1 MRRFRSVGLCL
12 IAASALSGAVSA
24 DASATSYSAAAWGS
38 NNFGELG
45 DGTMTNRDVPVMVD
59 SLGEV
64 TAVSGGFGFS
74 LALLSDG
81 TVMAWGRGE
90 AGRLGDGS
98 TANSDVPVA
107 VSGLTGVTAIAA
119 GNSHGLALLSNG
131 TVMAWGGDGFDQL
144 GDGKTTNRDVPAPVP
159 GLSGVT
165 AIAAGGEHSLALLSD
180 GTVMAWGSDGNGEL
194 GNGTTGVSSPPVAV
208 SGLSGVTAVQAG
220 DNHDLA
226 LMDDGT
232 LKAWGG
238 DLFGQLGDGANSTS
252 TVPVAVS
259 GVAGATAIAAGGDHS
274 SAILA
279 DGSVMA
285 WGRNRSGQLGDGT
298 TTDRNAPVAVSG
310 LSGVKAVAAGE
321 QFSLALLTSNAVM
334 AWGENSQGQLGDQTL
349 TKRTTPVAVSAC
361 GLSETV
367 GISAGGSQSLA
378 YGVLGDPCPLRPL
391 VTAVSPSRGPTA
403 GGTSV
408 TVKGIEFAGTT
419 SVMFGATSAVS
430 FTVGSSTSIS
440 AISPPGAGTVDVTV
454 TTPEGTS
461 ATGAGDQFTYLP
473 IPAVAS
479 VSPSS
484 GPEAGGT
491 TVAIGG
497 SEFTGS
503 SSVTFGGSSAA
514 SFTVNSATSI
524 TAVSPPG
531 MRSVDIRVTTPEG
544 TSAPVAADRFRY
556 ERTETAGPPEFG
568 RCIKVSAKTG
578 GFSNAGCTK
587 KAAGSYAW
595 MPGVAKRGFTSSAGA
610 TTLETVKGTK
620 VLCTAEAG
628 KGEYLGLKLI
638 GNVVL
643 KFSGCTSQGGEC
655 TSVGGHSRE
664 VVTNP
669 LEGVLGIRKAT
680 ATPRLALQLFPSG
693 FEPVAEFS
701 CLGGTTFVVR
711 GAVTVPVVSNKMQ
724 LTSALKFA
732 ARRGRQ
738 KPEGF
743 EGGPREIL
751 ETSIN
756 RSPFEQAGLSSDVQQ
771 ASEEPV
777 EINSVV

>member
-1 MRRFRSVGLCL
+1 MRRLRSIGLCL
-12 IAASALSGAVSA
+12 IAASALSGAVIA
-24 DASATSYSAAAWGS
+24 DASATSYSAVAWGS
-38 NNFGELG
+38 NKSGELG

-107 VSGLTGVTAIAA
+107 VNGLTEVAAIAA
-119 GNSHGLALLSNG
+119 GNSHALALLSDG

-144 GDGKTTNRDVPAPVP
+144 GDGKTTNRDVPGPVP

-165 AIAAGGEHSLALLSD
+165 AIAAGGSHNLALLSD
-180 GTVMAWGSDGNGEL
+180 GTLMAWGSNGNGQL

-208 SGLSGVTAVQAG
+208 SGLTGVTAIQTG
-220 DNHDLA
+220 EGHDLA

-232 LKAWGG
+232 VKAWGDG
-238 DLFGQLGDGANSTS
+238 LFGQLGNGTNSKS
-252 TVPVAVS
+252 AVPVAVS
-259 GVAGATAIAAGGDHS
+259 GLAGVTAIAAGGEHS
-274 SAILA
+274 SAILG

-285 WGRNRSGQLGDGT
+285 WGRNRSGELGDGT
-298 TTDRNAPVAVSG
+298 TTDRNVPVVVNG
-310 LSGVKAVAAGE
+310 LSGVRAIAAGE

-334 AWGENSQGQLGDQTL
+334 AWGENSLGQLGDETL
-349 TKRTTPVAVSAC
+349 TKRTTPVAVRAC
-361 GLSETV
+361 GLSEAV

-378 YGVLGDPCPLRPL
+378 YGVLGEPCPLRPI
-391 VTAVSPSRGPTA
+391 VTTVSPNSGPTA
-403 GGTSV
+403 GGSSV
-408 TVKGIEFAGTT
+408 TVKGVEFTGAT
-419 SVMFGATSAVS
+419 SVKFGATSAAS

-440 AISPPGAGTVDVTV
+440 AVSPPGVGTVDVTV

-461 ATGAGDQFTYLP
+461 ATGTGDQFAYLP
-473 IPAVAS
+473 VPTVAG
-479 VSPSS
+479 VSPNS

-491 TVAIGG
+491 AVAITGT
-497 SEFTGS
+497 EFTGAT
-503 SSVTFGGSSAA
+503 SVTFGATSAA

-524 TAVSPPG
+524 TAVSPAG
-531 MRSVDIRVTTPEG
+531 VRSVDISVTTPEG

-568 RCIKVSAKTG
+568 RCVKVAAKTG
-578 GFSNAGCTK
+578 AFANAGCTK
-587 KAAGSYAW
+587 KAAGSYVW
-595 MPGVAKRGFTSSAGA
+595 MPGVVEQGFTSSAGA
-610 TTLETVKGTK
+610 ATLETVNGTK
-620 VLCTAEAG
+620 VVCTGETG
-628 KGEYLGLKLI
+628 KGEYLSPKLV
-638 GNVVL
+638 GSVVL
-643 KFSGCTSQGGEC
+643 RFTGCATRLKCTSPGAHPG
-655 TSVGGHSRE
+655 E

-669 LEGVLGIRKAT
+669 LEGVLGIRT
-680 ATPRLALQLFPSG
+680 ASLPPKIALELFPDG

-701 CLGGTTFVVR
+701 CVPTTFVVR
-711 GAVTVPVVSNKMQ
+711 GTAAVPVVSNKMQ
-724 LTSALKFA
+724 LASTLKFA

-756 RSPFEQAGLSSDVQQ
+756 GYPFEQAGLTSEVQQ
-771 ASEEPV
+771 TSEEPV